1 MFFPIIFLILFWGV
15 WLIIAQ
21 QKSQS
26 VKGLKAQLFRNNTKV
41 TKQLQNVKCFT
52 FATGRRR
59 ENFRFNRADLVMTD
73 DALFIFGFYKLA
85 KLKFY
90 QCLIILTDQKEYYTQ
105 HFESATIPVLIKFN
119 LNSFNNDVYI
129 EFGKSD
135 SLYENIE
142 IRLENL
148 SAEDKNYIYLK

>member
-1 MFFPIIFLILFWGV
+1 MFFPIIFLILFLGV

-59 ENFRFNRADLVMTD
+59 VNFRFNRADLVMTD
-73 DALFIFGFYKLA
+73 DAFFIFGFSRLGKFKL
-85 KLKFY
+85 Y
-90 QCLIILTDQKEYYTQ
+90 QCLIILTDQKEYYAQ
-105 HFESATIPVLIKFN
+105 HFESATIPDLIKFN